1 MAGHPDRDGGPAV
14 NFEGSILLDS
24 PPDTVW
30 RLLDD
35 PAAVSRC
42 IPGLAGF
49 QIVDDDTFSAQ
60 VSQTVGPVTAIFAMK
75 VSVVEREPGRA
86 IRFSALGRTTR
97 GAVSHLRASGS
108 VRLAEETGGTRVTLG
123 ADAALGGVLGTVGE
137 KVLVKQGE
145 KITTQFGAALR
156 RELGR
161 GQGDGAVPGRG
172 EADAKVTSPEPA
184 PPAAGS
190 GLVIQWPRG
199 PAAALL
205 AGLLA
210 GFALGRLSRRAR

>member
-1 MAGHPDRDGGPAV
+1 M

-30 RLLDD
+30 QLLDD
-35 PAAVSRC
+35 PEAVSRC

-49 QIVDDDTFSAQ
+49 QVVDDDTFSAQ

-75 VSVVEREPGRA
+75 VTVVERAPGQA
-86 IRFSALGRTTR
+86 IRFKALGRTTK
-97 GAVSHLRASGS
+97 GAVSHLRANGS
-108 VRLAEETGGTRVTLG
+108 LRLAEESGGTRVTLG

-145 KITTQFGAALR
+145 KITAQFGAALQ
-156 RELGR
+156 RELVQDR
-161 GQGDGAVPGRG
+161 GDGTVPARD
-172 EADAKVTSPEPA
+172 EATAQVSTAEPA
-184 PPAAGS
+184 HQVAAS
-190 GLVIQWPRG
+190 GLVIHWPRA
-199 PAAALL
+199 PVAALL

-210 GFALGRLSRRAR
+210 GFALGRFSRKAR

>member
-1 MAGHPDRDGGPAV
+1 V

-30 RLLDD
+30 QLLDD
-35 PAAVSRC
+35 PEAVSRC

-49 QIVDDDTFSAQ
+49 QAVDDDTFSAQ

-75 VSVVEREPGRA
+75 VSVVEREPGKA
-86 IRFSALGRTTR
+86 IRFKALGRTTK
-97 GAVSHLRASGS
+97 GAVSHLRANGS
-108 VRLAEETGGTRVTLG
+108 VQLAEETGGTRVTLA

-145 KITTQFGAALR
+145 KVTAQFGAALQ
-156 RELGR
+156 RELGPD
-161 GQGDGAVPGRG
+161 QGEPTVPGRAG
-172 EADAKVTSPEPA
+172 AAGQTTTPEPA
-184 PPAAGS
+184 LPVVGS
-190 GLVIQWPRG
+190 GLVIQWPRV

-205 AGLLA
+205 AGLVA
-210 GFALGRLSRRAR
+210 GFALGRLSKRAS